1 MSENKTKEQSLPNV
15 GDILPYTNTHGSIC
29 VGEVTELVDINKD
42 GKKMWWRGVDKRTA
56 APVYYPIRTSIHL
69 KAFSDK
75 EKRSTAIAFAEWK
88 EAHGWYMN
96 IGDKWYSKALKEER
110 TSTEL
115 YDLFNSL

>member
-1 MSENKTKEQSLPNV
+1 MSENKTKEK
-15 GDILPYTNTHGSIC
+15 ILKEEYGKLIANPDKVYAQNPYI
-29 VGEVTELVDINKD
+29 IK
-42 GKKMWWRGVDKRTA
+42 A
-56 APVYYPIRTSIHL
+56 AHL
-69 KAFSDK
+69 SMDLFADQ